1 MSYHLSD
8 AHLLAECREDTV
20 RAGGPGGQHVNRT
33 ASAVRLVHLPTNTSV
48 QCQDHRERLR
58 NHLAALQALRIALAL
73 VVRGI
78 GDPQWLVPY
87 RSGRQIRAGA
97 QARDYHLLVGCA
109 LDALE
114 RCHGRLAEAAGDLHI
129 STSQLVKLLTAD
141 KAVHTAINAM
151 RLAQGHGP
159 LHPR

>member
-1 MSYHLSD
+1 MSYHLAD
-8 AHLLAECREDTV
+8 EQLLAECREDNV

-33 ASAVRLVHLPTNTSV
+33 ASAVRLVHLTTGTTV

-58 NHLAALQALRIALAL
+58 NHRDAVRALRIALAL

-78 GDPQWLVPY
+78 SQPEWLEPY

-97 QARDYHLLVGCA
+97 QAQEYHLLVGCA
-109 LDALE
+109 MDALT
-114 RCHGRLAEAAGDLHI
+114 RCEGRLAEAAGDLRI

-141 KAVHTAINAM
+141 KAVHTAVNALRHM
-151 RLAQGHGP
+151 QALGP
-159 LHPR
+159 LKS